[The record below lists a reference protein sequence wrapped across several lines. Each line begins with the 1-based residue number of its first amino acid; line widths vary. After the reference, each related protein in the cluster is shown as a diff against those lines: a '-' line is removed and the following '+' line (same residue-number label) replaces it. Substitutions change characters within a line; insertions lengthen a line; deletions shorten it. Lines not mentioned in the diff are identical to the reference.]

1 MERDSLGNMIVRFC
15 PDKPCTGPGHVHSLI
30 LPWHQG
36 FRATPT
42 GVESVEETVIAREK
56 LECMLADA
64 YEAGQ
69 AKLPE
74 RIEKKLFTFTID
86 FEEGLLRQA
95 NADPRIIAH
104 VHAAVIQRLNDAIE
118 EVIRADPRP

>member
-86 FEEGLLRQA
+86 FGGRVTATSQRRPA
-95 NADPRIIAH
+95 HYRARARGRDPTTKR
-104 VHAAVIQRLNDAIE
+104 RN
-118 EVIRADPRP
+118 RRGNSC